1 MGGACALGRS
11 DIGRLAPGAK
21 ADIIIV
27 DMHRLHSGVVD
38 DPIKTLIYAA
48 DGGDVETVIVDGR
61 TVLAD
66 GKAPGVDE
74 AALMASVRDA
84 HRWQGARLAA
94 ENPTGKPFGVLFPS
108 SYPVV
113 EDAV

>member
-1 MGGACALGRS
+1 MYLMPPRWAAPAPWGGATS
-11 DIGRLAPGAK
+11 D
-21 ADIIIV
+21 
-27 DMHRLHSGVVD
+27 RLHCGVVD

-48 DGGDVETVIVDGR
+48 DSGDVERVIVDGR

-66 GKAPGVDE
+66 GKAPGLDE
-74 AALMASVRDA
+74 AALMAAVCDA

-94 ENPTGKPFGVLFPS
+94 QNPTGKPFGVLFPS

-113 EDAV
+113 EAPA